1 MNIAFFLIPKED
13 VVYLE
18 QHATMRQAMEKM
30 DYHRY
35 TAIPIIDHKGKYVA
49 TLTEGDLLRKMKN
62 NPQITFEDTDKIQLN
77 EVSIRRKHKPVS
89 INANMEDLVSLA
101 IEQNFIPIVDDK
113 KVFIGIIRRREIIDY
128 YYSKYFALDTKESK
142 CP

>member
-18 QHATMRQAMEKM
+18 QHVTMRQAMEKM

-35 TAIPIIDHKGKYVA
+35 TAIPIIDNKGRYVA
-49 TLTEGDLLRKMKN
+49 TLTEGDLLRKMKS
-62 NPQITFEDTDKIQLN
+62 NPHIKFEDTDKISLQD
-77 EVSIRRKHKPVS
+77 VSIRRKHKPVP

-101 IEQNFIPIVDDK
+101 IEQNFIPIVDDN

-128 YYSKYFALDTKESK
+128 YYSKYFSMQE
-142 CP
+142 